1 MREAGGKGRRADF
14 AEETSEAFSPLSQS
28 AAVVSTIS
36 KPTSTV
42 PESRSHGTVLEAST
56 AGEGNLDRGG
66 DFMEAQ
72 RRGVADIDLSVV
84 LEKSSPLQFPRSS
97 SQIYPSTPAR
107 DATDLLLAEFLVAA
121 PVGDE
126 RMTATVKKGLHDVLL
141 LEFGSESMVLESLR
155 ILFSRGDY
163 LR

>member
-1 MREAGGKGRRADF
+1 MREVGGQGRKVDVS
-14 AEETSEAFSPLSQS
+14 EKTSEAFPPLSQS
-28 AAVVSTIS
+28 SAADSTIL
-36 KPTSTV
+36 KATSTI
-42 PESRSHGTVLEAST
+42 PESRSHGTVLDAST
-56 AGEGNLDRGG
+56 AGEANLDRAG
-66 DFMEAQ
+66 DFVEAQ
-72 RRGVADIDLSVV
+72 RRGVSDIDLSGV
-84 LEKSSPLQFPRSS
+84 LGKTSPLQFPRSS
-97 SQIYPSTPAR
+97 TQIYPSTPAR
-107 DATDLLLAEFLVAA
+107 NATDLLLAEFLVAA